1 MRARRIQFVLDGYKL
16 YRKTYALTM
25 GNTEEEDK
33 VAKNAIHGASN
44 RQATAPDKTPRWVV
58 VFGVVAAALFL
69 CFVVLH
75 LTGRGLGHHGSGSGA
90 QEHIESTPGKLP

>member
-1 MRARRIQFVLDGYKL
+1 
-16 YRKTYALTM
+16 M
-25 GNTEEEDK
+25 GNTEKEDK
-33 VAKNAIHGASN
+33 VVKDAIHSASN
-44 RQATAPDKTPRWVV
+44 RRATAPEKTPRWVV

-75 LTGRGLGHHGSGSGA
+75 LTGRGLGHHDSRSGS